1 MVNVSFQS
9 KGKGV
14 CQMTGKRGKVY
25 RVTFER
31 GAWKGKLL
39 SMKGIEQL
47 LALELPDEPESSDVE
62 RNGEE
67 VASV

>member
-1 MVNVSFQS
+1 VVNVSFIA

-25 RVTFER
+25 RVTFEK
-31 GAWKGKLL
+31 GAKNKLL

-47 LALELPDEPESSDVE
+47 LALELPDEPEAAEAE
-62 RNGEE
+62 RNGQEAE
-67 VASV
+67 HAT